1 MLMKGGALGIR
12 WNTNNT
18 STISKY
24 CIIER
29 SFVRAIILFLFNLI
43 VVTRYGRGCDCLV
56 TPFLATTSSSSS
68 RANPPLAGALVLP
81 ANMAS
86 QQQERS
92 SAFKED
98 HDTLRLAETIDTASA
113 WCAAHGVLMGSRR
126 KEPTDDAS
134 NSDDGSNCTYYNVY
148 EPAPFALEPSP
159 FPRVAF
165 EKCYDLGKPWNSIVH
180 AVAQNYE
187 SWLRPT
193 LLAAASSDPDFTG
206 KLICLA
212 DDVVQRQ
219 QQTQRVALGI
229 FRSDYLLQKEY
240 NDDKDKNV
248 IESAY
253 PLQVELNTIASS
265 FGCLSTKVT
274 QLHQFLCSD
283 TPKRR
288 HLIHN
293 PAATNIVDGLAAA
306 FQEYMRQ
313 RSTYPSME
321 SQQQKDYQPV
331 IIMIVQHNEANSCDQ
346 RDLEF
351 LLLQRHG
358 IKLLRKSL
366 LDVANTGKHSA
377 AFQNKE
383 LIVPYMDEW
392 FAAAVVYYRA
402 GYTPNDYPSDKEWD
416 GRSIIEHSAAIKC
429 PDVFYHLVGTKK
441 VQQALA
447 ASDTLRQFCRTDE
460 EFNLVTSSF
469 ANLYSLGGEDD
480 NDAVTKALED
490 PHSYVLKPQREGG
503 GNNLYDHDMVKA
515 LRSMTRQ
522 QRSAYILMQRIQ
534 PPTFAAT
541 LVKGGKAILRDAE
554 SVCEL
559 GVFSVSLREY
569 SSNTRKQGRVIMDTV
584 GGHILRTKGA
594 KTDEGGV
601 AAGYAFLSS
610 PLLV

>member
-1 MLMKGGALGIR
+1 MEKD
-12 WNTNNT
+12 N
-18 STISKY
+18 
-24 CIIER
+24 
-29 SFVRAIILFLFNLI
+29 
-43 VVTRYGRGCDCLV
+43 
-56 TPFLATTSSSSS
+56 
-68 RANPPLAGALVLP
+68 
-81 ANMAS
+81 
-86 QQQERS
+86 
-92 SAFKED
+92 
-98 HDTLRLAETIDTASA
+98 DTLWLAETIDTASA

-126 KEPTDDAS
+126 KEH
-134 NSDDGSNCTYYNVY
+134 NDGSGGDYYNVY

-159 FPRVAF
+159 FPKVAF

-180 AVAQNYE
+180 AVAQSYE

-193 LLAAASSDPDFTG
+193 LLAAAESDPDFTG
-206 KLICLA
+206 KLIALA
-212 DDVVQRQ
+212 DDVIQRQ
-219 QQTQRVALGI
+219 QHAQRVALGI
-229 FRSDYLLQKEY
+229 FRSDYLLQKR
-240 NDDKDKNV
+240 NDDSKDSMD
-248 IESAY
+248 SAY

-274 QLHQFLCSD
+274 QLHQFLYSD
-283 TPKRR
+283 STNRR
-288 HLIHN
+288 QQLIDN

-306 FQEYMRQ
+306 LQEYMRQ
-313 RSTYPSME
+313 RSSYPSVE
-321 SQQQKDYQPV
+321 SQEKDYQPV
-331 IIMIVQHNEANSCDQ
+331 VIMIVQPNEANSCDQ

-366 LDVANTGKHSA
+366 LDVANYGKHSR
-377 AFQNKE
+377 AFQDKE
-383 LIVPYMDEW
+383 LIVPSMDEW

-402 GYTPNDYPSDKEWD
+402 GYTPNDYPSDREWE

-447 ASDTLRQFCRTDE
+447 ASNTLRQFCHSDE
-460 EFNLVTSSF
+460 EYDLVASSF
-469 ANLYSLGGEDD
+469 ANLYSLGDEDD
-480 NDAVTKALED
+480 TDAVAKALED

-503 GNNLYDHDMVKA
+503 GNNLYDDEMVKA
-515 LRSMTRQ
+515 LQSMTRQ

-541 LVKGGKAILRDAE
+541 LVKGGKAILLTAE

-569 SSNTRKQGRVIMDTV
+569 GSNSGQQGRIIMDTV